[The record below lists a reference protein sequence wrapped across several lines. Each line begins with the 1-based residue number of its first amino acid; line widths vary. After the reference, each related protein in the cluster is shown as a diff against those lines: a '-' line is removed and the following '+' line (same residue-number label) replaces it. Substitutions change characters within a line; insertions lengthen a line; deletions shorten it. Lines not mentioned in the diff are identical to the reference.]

1 MSQYSNFNIK
11 SRDFWRDGWGGI
23 FLAILAAFTIRWGL
37 FESYVIPS
45 GSMLSSLLIN
55 DHLFVNKLVYG
66 LRVPFSENWLT
77 HFSQPQRGDI
87 IVFKHPKEMGT
98 FLIKRV
104 VGVPGDRIA
113 FDQGTL
119 YINDVAQEKIPAPKD
134 QTYLDLI
141 ALDEKHG
148 KTSMDAI
155 KNFDH
160 FIEKLQVPGGFK
172 EHSVLVNSMAFGRD
186 HFSAVTVPEGML
198 FMMGDNRHNSN
209 DSRYWGFMPQENIL
223 GRASLIWLSCDE
235 MLPGL
240 SFLCNPLTL
249 RWGRLGKQVN

>member
-1 MSQYSNFNIK
+1 LSQYSNLDIK
-11 SRDFWRDGWGGI
+11 SKEFWKDGWGGI

-66 LRVPFSENWLT
+66 LRVPFSESWLV
-77 HFSQPQRGDI
+77 HFSEPQRGEI
-87 IVFKHPKEMGT
+87 IVFKHPKDIGT

-104 VGVPGDRIA
+104 VGVPGDKIA

-119 YINDVAQEKIPAPKD
+119 YINDVAQEKTLD
-134 QTYLDLI
+134 MQNSTYLELQ

-148 KTSMDAI
+148 KTTGDAV
-155 KNFDH
+155 KNFQH
-160 FIEKLQVPGGFK
+160 SIEKLQVKGGVK
-172 EHSVLVNSMAFGRD
+172 EHSVLVNPAAFPRD
-186 HFSAVTVPEGML
+186 HFGPVTVPEKML

-223 GRASLIWLSCDE
+223 GRASLIWLSCDD
-235 MLPGL
+235 MLPGVGV
-240 SFLCNPLTL
+240 LCNPLTL
-249 RWGRLGKQVN
+249 RWKRLGMTVN

>member
-1 MSQYSNFNIK
+1 MSQYGNFNIK
-11 SRDFWRDGWGGI
+11 SREFWKDGWGGI

-66 LRVPFSENWLT
+66 LRVPFSENWLV
-77 HFSQPQRGDI
+77 HFHEPERGEI
-87 IVFKHPKEMGT
+87 IVFKSPKDMGT

-104 VGVPGDRIA
+104 VGVPGDKIA

-119 YINDVAQEKIPAPKD
+119 YINDVAQEKIPKPDDK
-134 QTYLDLI
+134 TYLSLK
-141 ALDEKHG
+141 ALDEANG
-148 KTSMDAI
+148 KTSGDAI
-155 KNFDH
+155 KYFDH
-160 FIEKLQVPGGFK
+160 YIEKLQVTGGIK
-172 EHSVLVNSMAFGRD
+172 EHDVLVNTAAFSRD
-186 HFSAVTVPEGML
+186 HFGPVVVPSGML

-223 GRASLIWLSCDE
+223 GRASLIWLSCE
-235 MLPGL
+235 NMLPGL
-240 SFLCNPLTL
+240 SFICSPLSL
-249 RWGRLGKQVN
+249 RWDRLGKFVN